1 MFVSRF
7 QEHVNTNPL
16 EDVLVL
22 EDLLKLKAE
31 VGATPPGFETEPV
44 VTGPPSGEFP
54 QRTAANRPS
63 VPYNFILFSFLQSL
77 NATETKSVGFT
88 GCIIRTVWK

>member
-63 VPYNFILFSFLQSL
+63 FSSLQFH
-77 NATETKSVGFT
+77 SVFFSA
-88 GCIIRTVWK
+88 IIECN